1 MPPKQTKIDAF
12 FKKDAKPAPKS
23 NAGGESS
30 DKSTIETPNVS
41 QVNKENDDK
50 SLPQMT
56 NALECGNAELT
67 KADNVTLMTEENED
81 ENEDPISIT
90 AKRSRKRRQL
100 LMLDDE
106 DEEKDQGADDEP
118 LFLQT
123 EMASSSNHHAR
134 KSRRIIL
141 ESETEE
147 TNTQED
153 LDFLNENVEKDRK
166 QKLASITG
174 SEGPIDQ
181 YRIQEIQHHGSCE
194 VDEEGESDGVSE
206 NDEGFVVDDD
216 VIDGVKVADVYE
228 SNRVELP
235 VEFSMDNMQE
245 LSHNFKIYIEYLVH
259 QTQDPNFGKVELP
272 PYFQV
277 ALRAVDRRVS
287 GFLESSLTSD
297 AWLPHFK
304 GALDKY
310 PYWSRVSGDSM
321 VTCEGC
327 RSNRP
332 ASRQVFLSYEK
343 DDSEGR
349 AFALGSECYRRA
361 KMYHLLAHFRSHLYD
376 TVEEEVERVTENMKK
391 VEGGDDLRLMEDY
404 INELELSGFI
414 KSRYQES
421 QRLFQTIEDLY
432 VTNRGRRPSN
442 VMNGLFESESEEE
455 SVF

>member
-106 DEEKDQGADDEP
+106 DEEKDQEDDEP

-153 LDFLNENVEKDRK
+153 LDFLNENDRK

-235 VEFSMDNMQE
+235 A
-245 LSHNFKIYIEYLVH
+245 
-259 QTQDPNFGKVELP
+259 